1 MKRAIQERI
10 AAVMGGRV
18 EAARRLSGGMISD
31 AIALDLADGARLVA
45 KIGDG
50 SHDLRIEAYMLSY
63 LRERSGLPLPAVFH
77 ADANLL
83 LIEFIDGATGLD
95 DRCRRHLAEL
105 MAACHQISA
114 EAYGLERDT
123 LTGPIRQPN
132 QPLPSWIVFFRE
144 RRFLYM
150 LGVARESGKL
160 PIEMEMRL
168 LRFAEALET
177 WLIEP
182 PRPSL
187 IHGDLWREN
196 ILTRDGRVVG
206 IIDPALYYAHH
217 EIELAYMSLFDGV
230 GAAFFD
236 AYHALSPIDPD
247 FFSARRHV
255 YNVYPLLTHVAIFG
269 AKYLPHVDE
278 TLKRFDY

>member
-31 AIALDLADGARLVA
+31 AWALDMADGARLVA

-50 SHDLRIEAYMLSY
+50 SHDLRIEAFMLRY
-63 LRERSGLPLPAVFH
+63 LRDKSGLPVPAVFH
-77 ADANLL
+77 AEEDQL

-95 DRCRRHLAEL
+95 NSSRRHLAEL
-105 MAACHQISA
+105 MAACHQISSDK
-114 EAYGLERDT
+114 YGLERDT

-132 QPLPSWIVFFRE
+132 QPMPSWIAFFRE
-144 RRFLYM
+144 RRLLYM

-160 PIEMEMRL
+160 PIELEGRL

-196 ILTRDGRVVG
+196 ILTRDGKVVG

-236 AYHALSPIDPD
+236 AYDALSPIDPD

-255 YNVYPLLTHVAIFG
+255 YNLYPLLTHVAIFG
-269 AKYLPHVDE
+269 ARYLPHVDE
-278 TLKRFDY
+278 TLKRLGY